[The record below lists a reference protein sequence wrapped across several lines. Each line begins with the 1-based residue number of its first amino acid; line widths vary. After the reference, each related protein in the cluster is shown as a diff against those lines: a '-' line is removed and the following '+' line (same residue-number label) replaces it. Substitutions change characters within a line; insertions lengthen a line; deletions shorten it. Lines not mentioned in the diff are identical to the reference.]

1 MKKKDSIDQ
10 KVILKLQTYLSQRP
24 HSEYELTCKLRKFFC
39 LQDIEKALVLARK
52 NNWLPTPN
60 DLSQQLIEELNKKQ
74 KGWRII
80 QSTLNQK
87 KLPLL
92 VKDETIEEQ
101 KARWWLSE
109 RLKPSSPFSPETV
122 QKVYRFLINRGFEED
137 IIKKVV
143 NEYQNNPHIIQHE
156 NNA

>member
-1 MKKKDSIDQ
+1 MNSL
-10 KVILKLQTYLSQRP
+10 VSYANFFVYRILK
-24 HSEYELTCKLRKFFC
+24 KLWSW
-39 LQDIEKALVLARK
+39 LEKII
-52 NNWLPTPN
+52 WLPTPN
-60 DLSQQLIEELNKKQ
+60 DLTQQLIEELNKKQ